1 MARVYL
7 DHNATTQVRPDVLEA
22 MLPYFGEHFGNASSV
37 HAFGQEA
44 RAAVEDARAQVA
56 AFLNASPAEIVL
68 TGGGTE
74 SDNLAVIGGAHAC
87 ASKGKH
93 VVTTSIEHDA
103 VRQAA
108 DVLEQEGFQVTR
120 VAPLPDGR
128 VTAEAI
134 EAALRPDTILVS
146 VMASNNETGVIQ
158 PMAEIGAVCA
168 KRGVPFHTDAVQA
181 AGKIPIDVSAWQ
193 ATLATITG
201 HKFYGPKGAG
211 ALYVRRGFKCTPLQV
226 GGEHERGRRA
236 GTENVPS
243 IVALGAACTLAKE
256 QLAGQAARWRELRA
270 RLLDG
275 LQARVGPV
283 QVNGHAERRLPNT
296 LNICVP
302 GVVGEEVL
310 ACATGVAASTG
321 SACHAG
327 RTEPSPVLLAMGVDP
342 TTALGALRLSLGR
355 WTTAEEID
363 GAVETLSAAILAVRS
378 GSDGASPADAR
389 PAPAERALH
398 SDADGVRGGAP

>member
-108 DVLEQEGFQVTR
+108 DLLEQEGFEVTR
-120 VAPLPDGR
+120 VAPGADGR
-128 VTAEAI
+128 VTAESI

-181 AGKIPIDVSAWQ
+181 AGKIPIDLSAWQ
-193 ATLATITG
+193 ATLATITA

-236 GTENVPS
+236 GTENVPAVVGLGKACEVAAAEMAGVTPRIAALRDRLEAGLAERVPQ
-243 IVALGAACTLAKE
+243 IVRHGALAPRVCNTAHVSFVGAEGEHLILSLDMKGIAVSSGAACK
-256 QLAGQAARWRELRA
+256 
-270 RLLDG
+270 
-275 LQARVGPV
+275 
-283 QVNGHAERRLPNT
+283 
-296 LNICVP
+296 
-302 GVVGEEVL
+302 
-310 ACATGVAASTG
+310 SG
-321 SACHAG
+321 SSH
-327 RTEPSPVLLAMGVDP
+327 PSHVLLAMGVP
-342 TTALGALRLSLGR
+342 ANVAQSAVRFSLGR
-355 WTTAEEID
+355 CTTEAEID
-363 GAVETLSAAILAVRS
+363 RVLDIVPGVVEKLRQGSPTL
-378 GSDGASPADAR
+378 AS
-389 PAPAERALH
+389 
-398 SDADGVRGGAP
+398 